1 MDKIINLDVQKLQT
15 ETTGAKIVGEIQDW
29 LLTRVSLQE
38 TVVLPVDKMQCLL
51 IGVSVCN
58 NL

>member
-1 MDKIINLDVQKLQT
+1 MDKIINLDMQKLQT

-29 LLTRVSLQE
+29 LLTHMSLQE
-38 TVVLPVDKMQCLL
+38 TVVLPEGKMQCLL
-51 IGVSVCN
+51 VSVSVCY